1 MLFTKGSILYA
12 SVPLIAIAGVSFY
25 VAITCLLI
33 YLRQKKY
40 REELYFSIFCL
51 AVGVY
56 ALLCA
61 SLYSSA
67 SPTEG
72 AAIQRLQLT
81 ILPVVGI
88 AFLLFASQYTGI
100 HNYKILGLLSLMYMI
115 AVIFQIFDRSDLTWM
130 VNSPLIKV
138 IHLPGNY
145 QVVYNE
151 VTPGIVSILESVIS
165 IPVVIYAFYMAII
178 YYRKGEQKRAIPL
191 LIAQVIFAVGVIND
205 TAVSNG
211 WYEFIYLIEYGYLA
225 MVILMMNTLS
235 ARSYETIAAK
245 EAYLESE
252 EKFRE
257 FVAQS
262 FEGITILDEK
272 GKIIEWNRANEKMTG
287 LRRNDVI
294 GLPFV
299 EIESDLYGKSGRE
312 FFISSRMR
320 NQFENAIKYE
330 NNPVPLA
337 PEELMLRNPSGKKY
351 IIQQIG
357 FPIRTTNNIHFGI
370 ITRDITAIKE
380 ADLAKQR
387 STVELLEAYDATIEG
402 WSRALDLRDKE
413 TEGHTQRVAKMTER
427 LAREMGVHQDEL
439 IQIRWGSLLH
449 DIGKLGIPDN
459 ILLKPGPLTE
469 KEWKMMRMH
478 PQYAYDMLSP
488 ISYLKQAID
497 IPYCHHEKWN
507 GTGYPRGLHGTQ
519 IPLSARIFAVVDMW
533 DAMRSDR
540 PYRKSW
546 SKEKT
551 AKEIK
556 SMAGT
561 QFDPRVVDT
570 FLHVFDEEI
579 NP

>member
-1 MLFTKGSILYA
+1 MLFTKSTILYA

-51 AVGVY
+51 SVGVY
-56 ALLCA
+56 DLLCA
-61 SLYSSA
+61 ILYSA
-67 SPTEG
+67 TSPAEG
-72 AAIQRLQLT
+72 AVIQRLQLM

-88 AFLLFASQYTGI
+88 AFLLFVSEYTGM
-100 HNYKILGLLSLMYMI
+100 HNYRILGFLSILYLI
-115 AVIFQIFDRSDLTWM
+115 AIIFQIFDRSDLTWI
-130 VNSPLIKV
+130 VNSPLVKV

-151 VTPGIVSILESVIS
+151 VTPGIISVMESVIS
-165 IPVVIYAFYMAII
+165 VPVTIYAFYMSIV
-178 YYRKGEQKRAIPL
+178 YYRTSGRKRAIPL
-191 LIAQVIFAVGVIND
+191 IIAQVIFAIGVIND

-225 MVILMMNTLS
+225 LVILMMNTLS

-272 GKIIEWNRANEKMTG
+272 GNIIEWNQANERMTG
-287 LRRNDVI
+287 LRRSDVI
-294 GLPFV
+294 GLPFS
-299 EIESDLYGKSGRE
+299 EIESDLYGKTGRE
-312 FFISSRMR
+312 FFISSRMK
-320 NQFENAIKYE
+320 NYIGKINGFNDK
-330 NNPVPLA
+330 PVPIS
-337 PEELMLRNPSGKKY
+337 PEEIMLRNPSGRKY

-357 FPIRTTNNIHFGI
+357 FPIRTTNNVHLGI
-370 ITRDITAIKE
+370 ISRDITAIKE
-380 ADLAKQR
+380 ADLTRQR

-439 IQIRWGSLLH
+439 IQIRWGALLH

-469 KEWKMMRMH
+469 KEWKLMRMH
-478 PQYAYDMLSP
+478 PQYAFDMLSP

-556 SMAGT
+556 SLAGT

-570 FLHVFDEEI
+570 FLHVFEEEI
-579 NP
+579 NA